1 MIKEKIKNVGAFT
14 IGPVVGALFSFITV
28 PIITHFINPSEYGKT
43 SMFVLTQSI
52 LAMVIFLGF
61 DQAFVREYHEHRDDH
76 DKLLF
81 NAMIIPIVNT
91 VFIEIIMFFFAKQI
105 SVLLFDTMNEVK
117 CVYSL
122 MILLPFLI
130 VESFSFLKVRMQEK
144 GFQYSL
150 FLITQKTLILLLT
163 IVFFEF
169 YQKSFEAVI
178 YGAVFAEI
186 INAILLFFFVL
197 KPKSFSVDKA
207 IIKKMFKFGFPL
219 IFSSIIGLVL
229 SSTDK
234 IMLRSLCTYND
245 LGLYSSA
252 FKIVSVLSIIQQCF
266 TLVWTPIALRWFA
279 EKKDNKSYLIV
290 GDTVLNVLSVVCL
303 CILLCKDFVV
313 VLLGNS
319 YSEAIYIIP
328 FLLLYPVMYTVSEV
342 TSLGISFSRKTGYN
356 ILISAISGGIN
367 ILLNFLLIPVFGG
380 KGAAIATGIA
390 YIIFFF
396 TRTYI
401 SRALWWK
408 FKMRKYLINC
418 SILLINCVLHTFSFG
433 LLPYAI
439 SAFSL
444 IFIGVFAIGDV
455 KKVISVLKIN
465 EKNNEM
471 I

>member
-1 MIKEKIKNVGAFT
+1 MIKEKIRNVGAFT
-14 IGPVVGALFSFITV
+14 IGPVIGALFSFITV

-81 NAMIIPIVNT
+81 NAMLIPILNT
-91 VFIEIIMFFFAKQI
+91 AFIEIIMFFFAKQI

-163 IVFFEF
+163 IVLFKF

-186 INAILLFFFVL
+186 INAILLFLFVL
-197 KPKSFSVDKA
+197 KPKFFSIDKA
-207 IIKKMFKFGFPL
+207 IIRKMFKFGFPL

-279 EKKDNKSYLIV
+279 EKKDNKSYLVV
-290 GDTVLNVLSVVCL
+290 GDTVLNVMSVVCL

-313 VLLGNS
+313 FLLGNS

-356 ILISAISGGIN
+356 ILISAISGGVN
-367 ILLNFLLIPVFGG
+367 IFLNFLLIPVFGG
-380 KGAAIATGIA
+380 KGAAIATGIS

-408 FKMRKYLINC
+408 FKMRKYLINF
-418 SILLINCVLHTFSFG
+418 SILLINCILHSFSFG
-433 LLPYAI
+433 LLPYVI
-439 SAFSL
+439 SALSL
-444 IFIGVFAIGDV
+444 IFIGVCTIGDV
-455 KKVISVLKIN
+455 KKVISVIKIN
-465 EKNNEM
+465 EKNNEV